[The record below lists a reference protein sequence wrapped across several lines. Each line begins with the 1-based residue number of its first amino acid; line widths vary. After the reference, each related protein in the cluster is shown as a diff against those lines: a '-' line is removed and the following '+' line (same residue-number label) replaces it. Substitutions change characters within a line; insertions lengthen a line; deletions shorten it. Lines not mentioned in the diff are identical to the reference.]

1 MQTSGNILL
10 RHFNFAKVL
19 LSIAAITISQS
30 LQAQM
35 DCSVTGK
42 IIEEGSNLPVPF
54 ATVVMRTDSE
64 VLPRLLKGVITDEN
78 GSFIF
83 NEIES
88 GKYTLQASSVG
99 YKTASISFN
108 ISDTMVYDA
117 GIIYLQDSIQLI
129 DEIIVIGDRPKGK
142 TENGR
147 TVFFIN
153 KKTVSASGNAPDLL
167 RHIPGIQV
175 DLKQNISLLGSQN
188 ILLFVNGKERDKSYI
203 SQLNPSLIDR
213 VEIMNTPPSNYD
225 GEATG
230 VINIVLKKGNESG
243 LSAQFFTEVPT
254 SKSIVYSFPNYSIQ
268 YGIKKL
274 NLYTSYNGEV
284 NLEDIDETYKRH
296 ISVNGQIINISSVE
310 QVTQK
315 NLSHNFH
322 YGFDYHATPRDII
335 SYYGSVNPYS
345 YEQDGKASM
354 DITADETGSWSAL
367 REETDNNLNVFNS
380 LYYKHQFRKLG
391 SELVID
397 LNNSYLRSGN
407 SLSWLNEDE
416 TGTASVINTEKPK
429 QISTSIKLE
438 YSVRPGENI
447 MLSSGAKAGVKSI
460 RNETASG
467 FGYNEQTYSFY
478 TMLNYKRHKYS
489 LNLGLRSEYSRA
501 QLMDGVDKTDLS
513 ALPYLNFQ
521 YRINDQQNIVFSYRR
536 SVSRPDLFQLNP
548 YVYKDNPYTVRKG
561 NPGLEP
567 EFMHRIYAEHSFRL
581 NVSYFSYRLFYEK
594 VNNAITNLTFLND
607 SSAFETQVRNLGN
620 IDQAGVQFLGS
631 IKMGPLTISP
641 TVRLYN
647 QSTSGNTL
655 AREYNIE
662 TRDHLVLET
671 AVSTIL
677 SFRHDFAFSGT
688 FQYSTQKY
696 NIQERTFC
704 DALYILSI
712 DKTFKNNLKVGIM
725 TALPFAKTF
734 VYQGTETESQDF
746 TSRYHGNLNLPAVPV
761 MFRIGYQFN
770 AGKEKRLIS
779 REKEEIPKRKRT
791 GL

>member
-1 MQTSGNILL
+1 
-10 RHFNFAKVL
+10 
-19 LSIAAITISQS
+19 
-30 LQAQM
+30 M

-42 IIEEGSNLPVPF
+42 IIEEKSNLPVPY
-54 ATVVMRTDSE
+54 ATVVMKSHSE
-64 VLPRLLKGVITDEN
+64 ELPRLLTGVITDEN
-78 GSFIF
+78 GTFI
-83 NEIES
+83 IRKIQS
-88 GKYTLQASSVG
+88 GRYTLQASSVG
-99 YKTASISFN
+99 YKTASVSFN

-117 GIIYLQDSIQLI
+117 GIIYLHDSIQLI
-129 DEIIVIGDRPKGK
+129 DEIIVVGERPKGK
-142 TENGR
+142 AENGR
-147 TVFFIN
+147 TVFFMN
-153 KKTVSASGNAPDLL
+153 KKTLSASGNAPDLL

-175 DLKQNISLLGSQN
+175 DLKQNISLEGSQD

-230 VINIVLKKGNESG
+230 VINIVLKKENESG
-243 LSAQFFTEVPT
+243 LSAQFFTEIPT
-254 SKSIVYSFPNYSIQ
+254 SKSIVYSFPSYTIQ
-268 YGIKKL
+268 YGFKKL

-284 NLEDIDETYKRH
+284 NLEDIDETYNRD
-296 ISVNGQIINISSVE
+296 ISVNGQRINISSVE

-322 YGFDYHATPRDII
+322 YGFDYQATPRDII

-345 YEQDGKASM
+345 YEQDGKAFM
-354 DITADETGSWSAL
+354 DITGDETGSWSAL

-380 LYYKHQFRKLG
+380 LYYKHLFSKEG
-391 SELVID
+391 GELVFD
-397 LNNSYLRSGN
+397 LNNSYLRSSS
-407 SLSWLNEDE
+407 SLSWYNEDE
-416 TGTASVINTEKPK
+416 TGTGSVINTGKPE
-429 QISTSIKLE
+429 QISTSFKLE

-447 MLSSGAKAGVKSI
+447 MLNSGAKAGVKSI

-467 FGYNEQTYSFY
+467 FGYNEQIYAFFG
-478 TMLNYKRHKYS
+478 MLNYTRPKYS
-489 LNLGLRSEYSRA
+489 LTLGLRSEYSKA
-501 QLMDGVDKTDLS
+501 QLMNGANKTELS
-513 ALPYLNFQ
+513 ALPYLNLQ
-521 YRINDQQNIVFSYRR
+521 YRINDRQNIVFSYRR

-548 YVYKDNPYTVRKG
+548 YVYTDNPYSVRKG

-567 EFMHRIYAEHSFRL
+567 EFKHRIYAEHSLRF

-594 VNNAITNLTFLND
+594 LNNAITNLTFLND
-607 SSAFETQVRNLGN
+607 SSAFETQVQNLGN
-620 IDQAGVQFLGS
+620 INQAGIQLLGS
-631 IKMGPLTISP
+631 IKLGQLTISP

-655 AREYNIE
+655 AREYNIV
-662 TRDHLVLET
+662 TRDNLVLES
-671 AVSTIL
+671 AVSSIL

-688 FQYSTQKY
+688 FKYSTQKY
-696 NIQERTFC
+696 NIQGSAFC

-725 TALPFAKTF
+725 TALPFARTF

-746 TSRYHGNLNLPAVPV
+746 TSRYHGNLNLPVVPV
-761 MFRIGYQFN
+761 MFRLGYQFN

-779 REKEEIPKRKRT
+779 REKEDIPKRKRT